1 MQQTVFPTGRNNA
14 MTTSTKQ
21 QDELDALKADL
32 AALREDVGAIAA
44 SLRDFVNQAGQ
55 ANNPA
60 GDTEPDE
67 SQQAAEQEDQ
77 WQEFKRKLEETREH
91 GQQTLQDVSEE
102 VTRHPL
108 ASIAVAFGVGY
119 ITAKLFNLLSWK

>member
-1 MQQTVFPTGRNNA
+1 

-21 QDELDALKADL
+21 QDELDALRADL
-32 AALREDVGAIAA
+32 AALRDDVSAIAA
-44 SLRDFVNQAGQ
+44 SLREFVNQAGQ
-55 ANNPA
+55 AQN
-60 GDTEPDE
+60 EPDSPE
-67 SQQAAEQEDQ
+67 PADENRQAAEDQ

-108 ASIAVAFGVGY
+108 ASIAVAFGLGY
-119 ITAKLFNLLSWK
+119 VTARLFRLLSWK